1 MPFSKDILTGA
12 SGNQG
17 GSSGF
22 YEHQIEQSVRFDDT
36 DGTYLDRT
44 FGTVTNEDKV
54 SYSFWL
60 KRTTLAAQNDYQML
74 LFVNDGGGVNSYFDN
89 NDKIMLSIARG
100 SGGAENMTGD
110 RVYRDTSGWTHFL
123 YAVDTSNST
132 ANYRLRFYVNG
143 VEDTSSGYNG
153 TQTQGVAAMYNKSS
167 NRIYF
172 GHNTGT
178 DYQPDFY
185 IAEFIH
191 VDGTQLTPTDV
202 GEFKNGVWIPKAYT
216 GSYGNEGARLTF
228 SNSSNFGEDSSGNSN
243 NWTANN
249 FGADHQVLDSPTF
262 GS

>member
-1 MPFSKDILTGA
+1 MPFSKDLLTGA

-17 GSSGF
+17 AAEF

-44 FGTVTNEDKV
+44 FGTVTSEDKV

-60 KRTTLAAQNDYQML
+60 KRTTLAAQNDFQQLMH
-74 LFVNDGGGVNSYFDN
+74 VNDGGGVNTYFDDS
-89 NDKIMLSIARG
+89 DKLMLSISRG
-100 SGGAENMTGD
+100 TGGAENMTGD
-110 RVYRDTSGWTHFL
+110 RMYRDISAWNHFL
-123 YAVDTSNST
+123 YAVDTDNST

-143 VEDTSSGYNG
+143 VEDTSSAYNG
-153 TQTQGVAAMYNKSS
+153 THTQGVAAMYNKSS

-172 GHNTGT
+172 GHNVGA
-178 DYQPDFY
+178 DNHPD
-185 IAEFIH
+185 ILLAEFIH
-191 VDGTQLTPTDV
+191 VDGTQLSPTDV
-202 GEFKNGVWIPKAYT
+202 GEFKNGIWIPKEYT

-249 FGADHQVLDSPTF
+249 FGADHQLQDSPTF

>member
-1 MPFSKDILTGA
+1 MPFSKDLLTGA

-17 GSSGF
+17 AAGF

-60 KRTTLAAQNDYQML
+60 KRTTLAAQNDFQQLMH
-74 LFVNDGGGVNSYFDN
+74 VND
-89 NDKIMLSIARG
+89 
-100 SGGAENMTGD
+100 GGAENMTGD
-110 RVYRDTSGWTHFL
+110 RVYRDTSAWNHFL
-123 YAVDTSNST
+123 YAVDTDNST

-143 VEDTSSGYNG
+143 VEDLSSAYNG
-153 TQTQGVAAMYNKSS
+153 THTKGVAAMYNKSS

-172 GHNTGT
+172 GHNVGA
-178 DYQPDFY
+178 DNHPDFLL
-185 IAEFIH
+185 AEFIH
-191 VDGTQLTPTDV
+191 VDGTQLSPTDV
-202 GEFKNGVWIPKAYT
+202 GEFKNGIWIPKEYT

-249 FGADHQVLDSPTF
+249 FGADHQLQDSPTF